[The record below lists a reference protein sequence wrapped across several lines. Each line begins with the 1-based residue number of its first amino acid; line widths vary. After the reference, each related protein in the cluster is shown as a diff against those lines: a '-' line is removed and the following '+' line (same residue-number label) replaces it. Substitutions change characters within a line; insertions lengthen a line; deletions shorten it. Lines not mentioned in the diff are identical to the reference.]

1 MPSIKHHD
9 GSNWSSAI
17 AGGKIKHRNSS
28 GAWDPAL
35 IVRRRNTNNTAWIEA
50 YAGSDKRTYAVPT
63 SYSRSFRSTSG
74 GSAGTWITGGFTDG
88 AFSVRQGKYGGEGAY
103 LIKSTF
109 DIGSGVT
116 EYVSA
121 CYPDTYEWV
130 GVLEF
135 SDSDYVY
142 DITDG
147 WANKVK
153 LEGVSTPHTLADL
166 IAVRPTIT
174 NPKLYI
180 QRRNETDAQEGYGT
194 AFGNVYV
201 GEYNGS
207 ISETTASLSNLSAS
221 NQITTNPGGNWL
233 SRGEKVTINLTSTII
248 NNIKSANKHIAI
260 YGNST
265 LNTNNQGLRDP
276 DNPGGGSCGPV
287 PDFIEPFTA
296 ASSQGNYVFWYPHG
310 WNSGDIAD
318 PSVAA
323 NKSGPFITLEL
334 DY

>member
-50 YAGSDKRTYAVPT
+50 YAGSDKRTYAIPT
-63 SYSRSFRSTSG
+63 NNSRSFRSTSG
-74 GSAGTWITGGFTDG
+74 GSTGSWITGGFTDG
-88 AFSVRQGKYGGEGAY
+88 VNGVRQGKYGGDGAY
-103 LIKSTF
+103 LTLSTYAGPF
-109 DIGSGVT
+109 GPVQYI
-116 EYVSA
+116 SA
-121 CYPDTYEWV
+121 CYVDTYEWV

-135 SDSDYVY
+135 NDSDYVY

-153 LEGVSTPHTLADL
+153 LDGPSTPHTLADL

-180 QRRNETDAQEGYGT
+180 QRRDETDVQEGFGT
-194 AFGNVYV
+194 AFGNVFI
-201 GEYNGS
+201 GEYNGNITS
-207 ISETTASLSNLSAS
+207 NTPSLSNLSAS

-233 SRGEKVTINLTSTII
+233 SRGEKVPINLTSTII
-248 NNIKSANKHIAI
+248 NNIKSDDKNIAI

-287 PDFIEPFTA
+287 PDFTGTFTA
-296 ASSQGNYVFWYPHG
+296 PSSQGNYVFWYPHG